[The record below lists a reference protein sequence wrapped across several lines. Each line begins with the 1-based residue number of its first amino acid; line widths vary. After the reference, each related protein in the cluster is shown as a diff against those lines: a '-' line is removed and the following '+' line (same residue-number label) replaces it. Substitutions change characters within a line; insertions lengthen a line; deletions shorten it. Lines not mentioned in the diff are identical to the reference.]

1 MVVDEVDR
9 DAEGYCCWIYES
21 SMLRVVAA
29 VDNTKG
35 LPMDNSCTLNFFF
48 YSSTSAIVLFLP
60 IHKSSFL
67 MHGENKEC
75 SRPKEKKLVSSG
87 DNGWTDTTEGH
98 NNSVLGRLPDLQ
110 GRPSL
115 LGALNS

>member
-35 LPMDNSCTLNFFF
+35 LPMDNSCTLDFFLFF
-48 YSSTSAIVLFLP
+48 YFCYRSFSSPYTNLAS
-60 IHKSSFL
+60 
-67 MHGENKEC
+67 
-75 SRPKEKKLVSSG
+75 
-87 DNGWTDTTEGH
+87 
-98 NNSVLGRLPDLQ
+98 
-110 GRPSL
+110 
-115 LGALNS
+115 

>member
-48 YSSTSAIVLFLP
+48 FTLLLLLSFFSSPYTNLAS
-60 IHKSSFL
+60 
-67 MHGENKEC
+67 
-75 SRPKEKKLVSSG
+75 
-87 DNGWTDTTEGH
+87 
-98 NNSVLGRLPDLQ
+98 
-110 GRPSL
+110 
-115 LGALNS
+115 